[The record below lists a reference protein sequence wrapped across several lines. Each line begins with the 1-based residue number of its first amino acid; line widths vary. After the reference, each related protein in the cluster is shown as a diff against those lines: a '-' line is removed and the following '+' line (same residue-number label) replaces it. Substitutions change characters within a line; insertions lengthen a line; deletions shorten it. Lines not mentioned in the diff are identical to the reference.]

1 MNLTTLEISLRL
13 PLLPEK
19 LTGSEKSVAGQRGTL
34 VSVRHLFQDL
44 FVRLTHA
51 RKHPVTVAK
60 VKSMILTYAFV
71 RQVRFVMHFRQNKR
85 VDWTIQASA
94 DPMITAQE
102 VFGKETMQQYQSVS
116 WTEGGITIKGILPHI
131 NAGSP
136 PPEDL
141 I

>member
-1 MNLTTLEISLRL
+1 M
-13 PLLPEK
+13 
-19 LTGSEKSVAGQRGTL
+19 
-34 VSVRHLFQDL
+34 
-44 FVRLTHA
+44 
-51 RKHPVTVAK
+51 TVAK